1 MVELR
6 HGCRVRLL
14 KRGKPTNIV
23 GTIRA
28 LSGNHEPW
36 GVDWEGHG
44 FDCVTSWGQC
54 VGGDEESV
62 EVLNTGMEN
71 GNG

>member
-1 MVELR
+1 MVEITN
-6 HGCRVRLL
+6 GCRVRLL
-14 KRGKPTNIV
+14 KRGKPTRFV

-36 GVDWEGHG
+36 GVDWDEYG
-44 FDCVTSWGQC
+44 FDCVTSCGQC

-62 EVLNTGMEN
+62 EVLNIDMEN
-71 GNG
+71 NNG